1 MRVLLPPSK
10 ATHAPLLDIV
20 AAALR
25 CVDDGGDIK
34 EDDAADEEY
43 ARRRPEEGRGGTGWQ
58 RVRGFFIE
66 MLGSS
71 ARDVD
76 AAIECC

>member
-1 MRVLLPPSK
+1 VLLPPSK

-20 AAALR
+20 AATLR